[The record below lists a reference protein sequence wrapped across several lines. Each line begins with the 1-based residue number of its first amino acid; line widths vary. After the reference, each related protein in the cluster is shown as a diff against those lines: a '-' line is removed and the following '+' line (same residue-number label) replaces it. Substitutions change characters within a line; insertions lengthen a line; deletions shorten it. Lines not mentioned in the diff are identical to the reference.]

1 MENNPQSIISNNF
14 GNIKSI
20 LKYCDEI
27 LSIYLIDSKIE
38 LNNISIK
45 FKEMSSEYLAFIK
58 SISNNRDLSEE
69 MENLQKELNDN
80 KNKYKSLNQKYST
93 QDQL

>member
-69 MENLQKELNDN
+69 MENL
-80 KNKYKSLNQKYST
+80 
-93 QDQL
+93 